1 MIRYEKTFKELVMKY
16 DFLLNDNEVEEIL
29 NLDLSLGDRL
39 KWFQERFSLEE
50 LHNSR
55 KVKFIFS
62 LIQGSRISGN
72 IQNNP
77 AELRCPN
84 CNGKYVVR
92 TYVGDL
98 YYRLMNGT
106 KKQKESEKLKF
117 AKMGLHSNPYATG
130 DYFTRDYLCLN
141 CGIKWNGKY
150 QDIYRDIEEIK

>member
-1 MIRYEKTFKELVMKY
+1 MKY
-16 DFLLNDNEVEEIL
+16 DILLNDNEVEEIL

-62 LIQGSRISGN
+62 LIQGSRIAGD
-72 IQNNP
+72 IRNNP

-98 YYRLMNGT
+98 YMRLINGN
-106 KKQKESEKLKF
+106 KQQKESEMKKF
-117 AKMGLHSNPYATG
+117 AKMGLHSNPCATG

-141 CGIKWNGKY
+141 CEIKWNGKN
-150 QDIYRDIEEIK
+150 QGIYRDREEIEIMK